1 MAERRIYRRN
11 LTPDWTFPIWF
22 VMGLAAAAFVAYV
35 TFRNGLWAVLAP
47 DGGWMLLSLFS
58 CLVALGTLW
67 RSRPRRKKPPE
78 PIRLNLE

>member
-1 MAERRIYRRN
+1 MDA
-11 LTPDWTFPIWF
+11 
-22 VMGLAAAAFVAYV
+22 
-35 TFRNGLWAVLAP
+35 
-47 DGGWMLLSLFS
+47 LSLFS

>member
-1 MAERRIYRRN
+1 M
-11 LTPDWTFPIWF
+11 F
-22 VMGLAAAAFVAYV
+22 

-47 DGGWMLLSLFS
+47 DSGWMLLSLFTS
-58 CLVALGTLW
+58 LVVLVTLW

>member
-1 MAERRIYRRN
+1 M
-11 LTPDWTFPIWF
+11 FPIWF
-22 VMGLAAAAFVAYV
+22 LMALAATMFVAYV

-47 DGGWMLLSLFS
+47 DSGWMLLSLFTS
-58 CLVALGTLW
+58 LVVLVTLW